1 MNLSELKTLM
11 GSELRRTGKFYTVPQ
26 SKKYRANT
34 SIYRKA
40 RKLLILYMTTTQFDA
55 SVE

>member
-1 MNLSELKTLM
+1 M